1 MASVGDHDDVAH
13 SLIPLA
19 LAVGLLRHRLSVERA
34 AGRPEGDLDAL
45 AGFSAAMVPLYEYD
59 PNPSKPPRR
68 LARQEVEGG
77 LFRDGARELRF
88 LDGRPAKR
96 HLAVNALDLECV
108 SSVLADPESAARIRS
123 RYYRLRAQ
131 KLRARAAALRRETQ
145 RLRRELADLRG
156 AFERGSNRV

>member
-1 MASVGDHDDVAH
+1 MASVGDHDDVPH
-13 SLIPLA
+13 TLIPLA
-19 LAVGLLRHRLSVERA
+19 LAVGLLRNRLDLERA

-96 HLAVNALDLECV
+96 HLAVHALDLECV
-108 SSVLADPESAARIRS
+108 SSVLEPLLPPPGTEAQSARRSAEARD
-123 RYYRLRAQ
+123 
-131 KLRARAAALRRETQ
+131 AAAAPRACAPARR
-145 RLRRELADLRG
+145 
-156 AFERGSNRV
+156 V